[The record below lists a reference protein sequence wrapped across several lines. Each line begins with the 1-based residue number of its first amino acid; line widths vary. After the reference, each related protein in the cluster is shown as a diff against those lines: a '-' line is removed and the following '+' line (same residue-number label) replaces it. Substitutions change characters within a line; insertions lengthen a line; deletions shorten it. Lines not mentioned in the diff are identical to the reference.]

1 MPLRGHHQNH
11 DEERSMRP
19 ITELSLAHIGTRITI
34 HYQGNIITGQLTA
47 IEAER
52 ETVIIG
58 VFGTEQ
64 QAQPGRWDR
73 IDVTIGGVHA
83 SVSPSAE
90 WEEA

>member
-1 MPLRGHHQNH
+1 
-11 DEERSMRP
+11 MRP

-34 HYQGNIITGQLTA
+34 HDQGNIITGPLTA

-64 QAQPGRWDR
+64 QVRPGRWDR

-83 SVSPSAE
+83 SVSPTAE
-90 WEEA
+90 WESTHG